1 MKIMKKSE
9 VDWCK
14 KIEIWW
20 LLRDIK
26 EKNGYKYTTISWGDN
41 GSRGSISVQVS
52 VCNEEK
58 YARFIYTQTDNNTG
72 TKENFDYKVPI
83 IETPCHFGNTRY
95 WFKCP
100 LYKNGQ
106 YCGRRI
112 GVLYKDGDWFGC
124 RHCYNLSYSSQ
135 NENKKYKYYP
145 LFRLMDL
152 EMKMEKLYKK
162 AKRKTYGGKLTKKW
176 KKIAQLDAEITHYY
190 KQIKDT

>member
-58 YARFIYTQTDNNTG
+58 YARFIYTQTDNSTG

-106 YCGRRI
+106 YCEIWPYSHAPEDRI
-112 GVLYKDGDWFGC
+112 RAFAPRG
-124 RHCYNLSYSSQ
+124 
-135 NENKKYKYYP
+135 
-145 LFRLMDL
+145 
-152 EMKMEKLYKK
+152 
-162 AKRKTYGGKLTKKW
+162 AAT
-176 KKIAQLDAEITHYY
+176 
-190 KQIKDT
+190 